1 MFARLAFVATSRKNA
16 SLAEGD
22 TSPSGTPE
30 NHTTK
35 GIAIMEKT
43 EQRSFMLR
51 VRLTEQE
58 AERYKL
64 KAKKEGI
71 TLSEL
76 VRKSLESHQTIV
88 ISGYDDEMKKL
99 FLALSRIGNYQKK
112 LDKTL
117 NDTHDYYFEYGDMD
131 AEYKALCKA
140 GMVRLQQSRNE
151 LITINASLK
160 KLLLE
165 IKNEVEKHGISQTN
179 QQ

>member
-1 MFARLAFVATSRKNA
+1 MHVRKTGICSNKLLKCQ
-16 SLAEGD
+16 SCRGD
-22 TSPSGTPE
+22 VSPSGTPE

-51 VRLTEQE
+51 VRLTEKE

-64 KAKKEGI
+64 KAEKEGI

-88 ISGYDDEMKKL
+88 ISGYDDEMQKL
-99 FLALSRIGNYQKK
+99 FLELSRIGNYQKK

-140 GMVRLQQSRNE
+140 GMVRLQQSRDE
-151 LITINASLK
+151 LIAVNASLK

-165 IKNEVEKHGISQTN
+165 IKNEVKKHGIS
-179 QQ
+179 

>member
-1 MFARLAFVATSRKNA
+1 MK
-16 SLAEGD
+16 
-22 TSPSGTPE
+22 
-30 NHTTK
+30 
-35 GIAIMEKT
+35 KT

-64 KAKKEGI
+64 KAEKEGI

-76 VRKSLESHQTIV
+76 VRESLE
-88 ISGYDDEMKKL
+88 L
-99 FLALSRIGNYQKK
+99 FLELSRIGNYQKK

-117 NDTHDYYFEYGDMD
+117 TDTHDYYFEYGDMD

-140 GMVRLQQSRNE
+140 GMVRLQQSRDE
-151 LITINASLK
+151 LIAVNASLK

-165 IKNEVEKHGISQTN
+165 IKNEVKKHGIS
-179 QQ
+179 

>member
-1 MFARLAFVATSRKNA
+1 
-16 SLAEGD
+16 
-22 TSPSGTPE
+22 
-30 NHTTK
+30 
-35 GIAIMEKT
+35 MEKT

-64 KAKKEGI
+64 KAEKEGI

-88 ISGYDDEMKKL
+88 ISGYDEEMKKL
-99 FLALSRIGNYQKK
+99 FLELSRIGNYQKK

-140 GMVRLQQSRNE
+140 GMVRLKQSRDE
-151 LITINASLK
+151 LITVNASLK

>member
-1 MFARLAFVATSRKNA
+1 
-16 SLAEGD
+16 
-22 TSPSGTPE
+22 
-30 NHTTK
+30 
-35 GIAIMEKT
+35 
-43 EQRSFMLR
+43 MLR

-64 KAKKEGI
+64 KAEKEGI

-76 VRKSLESHQTIV
+76 VRESLESHQTIV

-99 FLALSRIGNYQKK
+99 FLELSRIGNYQKK

-140 GMVRLQQSRNE
+140 GMVRLQQSRDE
-151 LITINASLK
+151 LIAVNASLK

-165 IKNEVEKHGISQTN
+165 IKNEVKSMAYLKPISSKNTVSNIKKYLEKMTEMWKEQN
-179 QQ
+179 